1 MNKAALKTRTRSN
14 TTSSTQTS
22 KPTRVEEDKEKRIQP
37 RKSVPERL
45 PSTASPPAERETK
58 TPTRN
63 SFLDVTDDDQ
73 SIPEV
78 PNTESGRALDKLAA
92 PVAAALIE
100 DSDTDFQSAYSA
112 SPRGS
117 YASSESG
124 EKVDKP
130 LLFSQTVPENHEDR
144 FSAPPKTR
152 RERVSSTAT
161 ATVKREK
168 SEPRLNHST
177 NQLPSRSR
185 VATKV

>member
-1 MNKAALKTRTRSN
+1 
-14 TTSSTQTS
+14 
-22 KPTRVEEDKEKRIQP
+22 
-37 RKSVPERL
+37 
-45 PSTASPPAERETK
+45 
-58 TPTRN
+58 
-63 SFLDVTDDDQ
+63 LDVTDDDQ
-73 SIPEV
+73 SIPEASLLKKI
-78 PNTESGRALDKLAA
+78 EGDRALDKLAA
-92 PVAAALIE
+92 PVAAALTE

-124 EKVDKP
+124 KAILEKLDNPP
-130 LLFSQTVPENHEDR
+130 LLSQTVPENHEDR

-168 SEPRLNHST
+168 SEPRLNLST

>member
-1 MNKAALKTRTRSN
+1 M
-14 TTSSTQTS
+14 
-22 KPTRVEEDKEKRIQP
+22 
-37 RKSVPERL
+37 
-45 PSTASPPAERETK
+45 
-58 TPTRN
+58 
-63 SFLDVTDDDQ
+63 TDDDQ
-73 SIPEV
+73 SIPETSL
-78 PNTESGRALDKLAA
+78 PPKTEGARALDKLGA
-92 PVAAALIE
+92 PVAVALTE

-117 YASSESG
+117 YVSLGSGKAKLEENVDNPTLLSE
-124 EKVDKP
+124 
-130 LLFSQTVPENHEDR
+130 TVPENHEDR

-168 SEPRLNHST
+168 SEPRLNLST